1 MNQAPR
7 SRIAVISDVH
17 GNLEALKA
25 VLADLDAQASPTEGA
40 QASVK
45 EGPQGAARI
54 LNLGDMVGY
63 GPEPDACV
71 KLLAARGAESVLGNH
86 EHGLLEAQAR
96 GWFNPQARKAL
107 DRTRA
112 LLSEEALM
120 SFRTLPRTREAE
132 GALFV
137 HGCPPGLVS
146 KYLYELDDEA
156 LREAFGLYPH
166 RLCFVGHTHELQRV
180 SLLPG
185 GRIERKTLGKGVLEL
200 DPAARHII
208 NAGAVGQPR
217 DGGNKAKY
225 LLWEPGAPGAPDRI
239 EVRRVA
245 YDIAKTAAAI
255 IEKGLP
261 AVYADRLW

>member
-1 MNQAPR
+1 MTESTPQ
-7 SRIAVISDVH
+7 RIAVLSDVH
-17 GNLEALKA
+17 GNLEALNS
-25 VLADLDAQASPTEGA
+25 VLADLDAQNAT
-40 QASVK
+40 
-45 EGPQGAARI
+45 RI
-54 LNLGDMVGY
+54 INLGDMVGY

-71 KLLAARGAESVLGNH
+71 KLLRKRGVESVLGNH

-112 LLSEEALM
+112 LLSDESLM
-120 SFRTLPRTREAE
+120 YFRTLARTCEVE

-146 KYLYELDDEA
+146 KYLYELDDDGF
-156 LREAFGLYPH
+156 RETFSLYPN
-166 RLCFVGHTHELQRV
+166 RLCFAGHTHELERI
-180 SLLPG
+180 SLLHG
-185 GRIERKTLGKGVLEL
+185 QERTKIARKVLGKGRLIL
-200 DPAARHII
+200 NPHARHII

-217 DGGNKAKY
+217 DGNNKAKY
-225 LLWEPGAPGAPDRI
+225 LLWEPGDGTTPDKIDIRF
-239 EVRRVA
+239 VA

-261 AVYADRLW
+261 SVYADRLW

>member
-1 MNQAPR
+1 MSADTPR
-7 SRIAVISDVH
+7 IVVMSDVH

-25 VLADLDAQASPTEGA
+25 VLADMDALGGKISMA
-40 QASVK
+40 V
-45 EGPQGAARI
+45 
-54 LNLGDMVGY
+54 NLGDMVGY

-71 KLLAARGAESVLGNH
+71 KLLRERGVMSILGNH

-107 DRTRA
+107 DRTRD
-112 LLSEEALM
+112 LLSEDSLM
-120 SFRTLPRTREAE
+120 YFRTLPRTCEVE

-146 KYLYELDDEA
+146 KYLYELDDHA
-156 LREAFGLYPH
+156 LRETFGLYSH
-166 RLCFVGHTHELQRV
+166 RLCFAGHTHELERI

-185 GRIERKTLGKGVLEL
+185 RNRPRIGRKALGKGLHVLN
-200 DPAARHII
+200 PAARHIV

-217 DGGNKAKY
+217 DGNNRAKY
-225 LLWEPGAPGAPDRI
+225 LLWEPGNPAAADRPDRV
-239 EVRRVA
+239 EVRFVP
-245 YDIAKTAAAI
+245 YDIEKTAAAI

>member
-1 MNQAPR
+1 MRPPADVPFGMSETPR
-7 SRIAVISDVH
+7 QRIAVLSDIH
-17 GNLEALKA
+17 GNLEAFQD
-25 VLADLDAQASPTEGA
+25 VLADMDSQNASQA
-40 QASVK
+40 V
-45 EGPQGAARI
+45 
-54 LNLGDMVGY
+54 NLGDMVGY

-71 KLLAARGAESVLGNH
+71 KLLRERGIVSVLGNH

-112 LLSEEALM
+112 LLSDDALM
-120 SFRTLPRTREAE
+120 YFRTLARTCEVA
-132 GALFV
+132 GARFV

-146 KYLYELDDEA
+146 KYLYELDDDA
-156 LREAFGLYPH
+156 LRETFGLYAN
-166 RLCFVGHTHELQRV
+166 RLCFVGHTHDL
-180 SLLPG
+180 
-185 GRIERKTLGKGVLEL
+185 GRISLFDASGKLERKTLGKGVVRL

-217 DGGNKAKY
+217 DGDNKAKY
-225 LLWEPGAPGAPDRI
+225 LLWEPGDAATPDRV
-239 EVRRVA
+239 EVRFVS